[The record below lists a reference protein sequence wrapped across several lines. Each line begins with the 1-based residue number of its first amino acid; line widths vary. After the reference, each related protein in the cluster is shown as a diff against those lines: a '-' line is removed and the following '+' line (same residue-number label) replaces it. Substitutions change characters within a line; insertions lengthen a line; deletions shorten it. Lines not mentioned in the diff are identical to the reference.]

1 MISPTLLIEIKNL
14 SHVFQGPEHQE
25 IKALASVNLAIR
37 PGEFVVIL
45 GANGSGKSTLAKHL
59 NALLL
64 PSEGTVLIDGLDT
77 IDVQALWSIRQRVGM
92 VFQNPDNQIVATI
105 VEDDVAFGPE
115 NLGLPP
121 AVIRERV
128 EEALAMVG
136 MTDYHLHA
144 PHLLSGG
151 QKQRVA
157 IAGIVAMR
165 PKVVV
170 LDEATAMLDPQGRR
184 EVMTAIE
191 TLRSEGMTV
200 ILITHHMNEA
210 VMADRIVLLESGR
223 VIAEGTPQQVF
234 QAREQMQALGLDIP
248 QVTQLASLLKKDG
261 WIESD
266 DVLTV
271 EEMVKKLC
279 PSF

>member
-1 MISPTLLIEIKNL
+1 MTSPTLLIEIKTL
-14 SHVFQGPEHQE
+14 SHTFQGPEHQE

-37 PGEFVVIL
+37 QGEFVVIL

-64 PSEGTVLIDGLDT
+64 PSEGTVMIDGLDT
-77 IDVQALWSIRQRVGM
+77 VDDQALWSIRQRVGM

-128 EEALAMVG
+128 EEALAIIG
-136 MTDYHLHA
+136 MSEYRHHA

-170 LDEATAMLDPQGRR
+170 LDEATAMLDPQGRK

-200 ILITHHMNEA
+200 ILITHHMSEA
-210 VMADRIVLLESGR
+210 VMADRIILLGAGR
-223 VIAEGTPQQVF
+223 VIAEGTPKEVF
-234 QAREQMQALGLDIP
+234 QEREQMQSLGLDIP
-248 QVTQLASLLKKDG
+248 QITQLATMLKEDG
-261 WIESD
+261 WIEQD
-266 DVLTV
+266 DILSV
-271 EEMVKKLC
+271 EEMVKRLC
-279 PSF
+279 PSN

>member
-1 MISPTLLIEIKNL
+1 MTSPTLLIEIKTL
-14 SHVFQGPEHQE
+14 SHTFQGPEHQE

-37 PGEFVVIL
+37 QGEFVVIL

-77 IDVQALWSIRQRVGM
+77 VDDQALWSIRQRVGM

-128 EEALAMVG
+128 EEALAIIG
-136 MTDYHLHA
+136 MSEYRHHA

-170 LDEATAMLDPQGRR
+170 LDEATAMLDPQGRK

-200 ILITHHMNEA
+200 ILITHHMSEA
-210 VMADRIVLLESGR
+210 VMADRIILLGAGR
-223 VIAEGTPQQVF
+223 VIAEGTPKEVF
-234 QAREQMQALGLDIP
+234 QEREQMQALGLDIP
-248 QVTQLASLLKKDG
+248 QITQLATMLKEDG
-261 WIESD
+261 WLELD
-266 DVLTV
+266 DILSV
-271 EEMVKKLC
+271 EEMVKRLC

>member
-1 MISPTLLIEIKNL
+1 MISPTLLIDIRNL
-14 SHVFQGPEHQE
+14 SHVYQGPDSQE
-25 IKALASVNLAIR
+25 IKALTSVDMDIR

-77 IDVQALWSIRQRVGM
+77 VDDQALWSIRQRVGM

-121 AVIRERV
+121 AIIRERV

-136 MTDYHLHA
+136 MSEFRAHA

-165 PKVVV
+165 PRVVV
-170 LDEATAMLDPQGRR
+170 LDEATAMLDPQGRH
-184 EVMTAIE
+184 EVMAAIQ
-191 TLRSEGMTV
+191 TLRSEGMAV
-200 ILITHHMNEA
+200 ILITHHMSEA
-210 VMADRIVLLESGR
+210 VLADRIYLLSSGR
-223 VIAEGTPQQVF
+223 VIAKGLPKEVF
-234 QAREQMQALGLDIP
+234 REREMMQSLGLDIP
-248 QVTQLASLLKKDG
+248 QIKQLAALLKSKGLIDT
-261 WIESD
+261 D
-266 DVLTV
+266 DVLNV
-271 EEMVKKLC
+271 EEMVKQLC
-279 PSF
+279 PSC

>member
-1 MISPTLLIEIKNL
+1 MTSPTLLIEMKTL

-37 PGEFVVIL
+37 QGEFVVLL

-77 IDVQALWSIRQRVGM
+77 IDDQALWSIRQRVGM

-128 EEALAMVG
+128 EEALAIIG
-136 MTDYHLHA
+136 MSEYRHHA

-170 LDEATAMLDPQGRR
+170 LDEATAMLDPQGRK

-200 ILITHHMNEA
+200 ILITHHMSEA
-210 VMADRIVLLESGR
+210 VMADRIILLGSGR
-223 VIAEGTPQQVF
+223 VIAEGTPKEVF

-248 QVTQLASLLKKDG
+248 QITQLATLLKEDG
-261 WIESD
+261 WIEQD
-266 DVLTV
+266 DILSV
-271 EEMVKKLC
+271 EEMVKRLC
-279 PSF
+279 PSN

>member
-1 MISPTLLIEIKNL
+1 MISPTLLIDIRNL
-14 SHVFQGPEHQE
+14 SHVYQGPDSQE
-25 IKALASVNLAIR
+25 IKALTSVDMDIR

-77 IDVQALWSIRQRVGM
+77 VDDQALWSIRQRVGM

-121 AVIRERV
+121 AIIRERV

-136 MTDYHLHA
+136 MSEFRAHA

-165 PKVVV
+165 PRVVV
-170 LDEATAMLDPQGRR
+170 LDEATAMLDPQGRH
-184 EVMTAIE
+184 EVMAAIQ
-191 TLRSEGMTV
+191 TLRSEGMAV
-200 ILITHHMNEA
+200 ILITHHMSEA
-210 VMADRIVLLESGR
+210 VLADRIYLLSSGR
-223 VIAEGTPQQVF
+223 VIAKGSPKEVF
-234 QAREQMQALGLDIP
+234 REREMMQSLGLDIP
-248 QVTQLASLLKKDG
+248 QIKQLAALLKSKGLIDT
-261 WIESD
+261 D
-266 DVLTV
+266 DVLNV
-271 EEMVKKLC
+271 EEMVKQLC
-279 PSF
+279 PSC

>member
-1 MISPTLLIEIKNL
+1 MTSPTLLIEIKTL
-14 SHVFQGPEHQE
+14 SHTFQGPEHQE

-37 PGEFVVIL
+37 QGEFVVIL

-77 IDVQALWSIRQRVGM
+77 IDDQALWSIRQRVGM

-128 EEALAMVG
+128 EEALAIIG
-136 MTDYHLHA
+136 MSEYRHHA

-170 LDEATAMLDPQGRR
+170 LDEATAMLDPQGRK

-200 ILITHHMNEA
+200 ILITHHMSEA
-210 VMADRIVLLESGR
+210 VMADRIILLGAGR
-223 VIAEGTPQQVF
+223 VIAEGTPKEVF
-234 QAREQMQALGLDIP
+234 QEREQMQALGLDIP
-248 QVTQLASLLKKDG
+248 QITQLATMLKEDG
-261 WIESD
+261 WLELD
-266 DVLTV
+266 DILSV
-271 EEMVKKLC
+271 EEMVKRLC
-279 PSF
+279 PSN

>member
-1 MISPTLLIEIKNL
+1 MISPTLLIDIRNL
-14 SHVFQGPEHQE
+14 SHVYQGPDSQE
-25 IKALASVNLAIR
+25 IKALTSVDMDIR

-77 IDVQALWSIRQRVGM
+77 VDDQALWSIRQRVGM

-121 AVIRERV
+121 AIIRERV

-136 MTDYHLHA
+136 MSEFRAHA

-165 PKVVV
+165 PRVVV
-170 LDEATAMLDPQGRR
+170 LDEATAMLDPQGRH
-184 EVMTAIE
+184 EVMAAIQ
-191 TLRSEGMTV
+191 TLRSEGMAV
-200 ILITHHMNEA
+200 ILITHHMSEA
-210 VMADRIVLLESGR
+210 VLADRIYLLSSGR
-223 VIAEGTPQQVF
+223 VIAKGSPKEVF
-234 QAREQMQALGLDIP
+234 REREMMQSLGLDIP
-248 QVTQLASLLKKDG
+248 QIKQLAALLKSKG
-261 WIESD
+261 LINTD
-266 DVLTV
+266 DVLNV
-271 EEMVKKLC
+271 EEMVKQLC
-279 PSF
+279 PSC

>member
-1 MISPTLLIEIKNL
+1 MISPTLLIDIRNL
-14 SHVFQGPEHQE
+14 SHVYQGPDSQE
-25 IKALASVNLAIR
+25 IKALTSVDMDIR

-77 IDVQALWSIRQRVGM
+77 VDDQALWSIRQRVGM

-121 AVIRERV
+121 AIIRERV

-136 MTDYHLHA
+136 MSEFRAHA

-165 PKVVV
+165 PRVVV
-170 LDEATAMLDPQGRR
+170 LDEATAMLDPQGRH
-184 EVMTAIE
+184 EVMAAIQ
-191 TLRSEGMTV
+191 TKRSEGMAV
-200 ILITHHMNEA
+200 ILITHHMSEA
-210 VMADRIVLLESGR
+210 VLADRIYLLSSGR
-223 VIAEGTPQQVF
+223 VIAKGSPKEVF
-234 QAREQMQALGLDIP
+234 REREMMQSLGLDIP
-248 QVTQLASLLKKDG
+248 QIKQLAALLKSKGLIDT
-261 WIESD
+261 D
-266 DVLTV
+266 DVLNV
-271 EEMVKKLC
+271 EEMVKQLC
-279 PSF
+279 PSC

>member
-1 MISPTLLIEIKNL
+1 MTSPTLLIEIKNL

-37 PGEFVVIL
+37 SGEFVVIL

-77 IDVQALWSIRQRVGM
+77 IDDQALWSIRQRVGM

-128 EEALAMVG
+128 AEALAMVG
-136 MTDYHLHA
+136 MTEYHLHA

-184 EVMTAIE
+184 EVMAAIE
-191 TLRSEGMTV
+191 SLRSEGMTV
-200 ILITHHMNEA
+200 ILITHHMSEA
-210 VMADRIVLLESGR
+210 VKADRIVLLESGR
-223 VIAEGTPQQVF
+223 VIAEGTPHQVF

-248 QVTQLASLLKKDG
+248 QVTQLASLLKADG

-271 EEMVKKLC
+271 EEMVKRLC

>member
-1 MISPTLLIEIKNL
+1 MTSPTLLIEIKTL
-14 SHVFQGPEHQE
+14 SHTFQGPEHQE

-37 PGEFVVIL
+37 QGEFVVIL

-64 PSEGTVLIDGLDT
+64 PSEGTVMIDGLDT
-77 IDVQALWSIRQRVGM
+77 VDDQALWSIRQRVGM

-128 EEALAMVG
+128 EEALAIIG
-136 MTDYHLHA
+136 MSEYRHHA

-170 LDEATAMLDPQGRR
+170 LDEATAMLDPQGRK

-200 ILITHHMNEA
+200 ILITHHMSEA
-210 VMADRIVLLESGR
+210 VMADRIILLGAGR
-223 VIAEGTPQQVF
+223 VIAEGTPKEVF
-234 QAREQMQALGLDIP
+234 QEREQMQALGLDIP
-248 QVTQLASLLKKDG
+248 QITQLATMLKEDG
-261 WIESD
+261 WLELD
-266 DVLTV
+266 DILSV
-271 EEMVKKLC
+271 EEMVKRLC
-279 PSF
+279 PSN

>member
-1 MISPTLLIEIKNL
+1 MTSPTLLIEMKAL
-14 SHVFQGPEHQE
+14 SHTFQGPEHQE

-37 PGEFVVIL
+37 QGEFVVIL

-64 PSEGTVLIDGLDT
+64 PSEGTVMIDGLDT
-77 IDVQALWSIRQRVGM
+77 VDDQALWSIRQRVGM

-128 EEALAMVG
+128 EEALAIIG
-136 MTDYHLHA
+136 MSEYRHHA

-170 LDEATAMLDPQGRR
+170 LDEATAMLDPQGRK

-200 ILITHHMNEA
+200 ILITHHMSEA
-210 VMADRIVLLESGR
+210 VMADRIILLGAGR
-223 VIAEGTPQQVF
+223 VIAEGTPKEVF
-234 QAREQMQALGLDIP
+234 QEREQMQSLGLDIP
-248 QVTQLASLLKKDG
+248 QITQLATMLKEDG
-261 WIESD
+261 WIEQD
-266 DVLTV
+266 DILSV
-271 EEMVKKLC
+271 EEMVKRLC
-279 PSF
+279 PSN

>member
-1 MISPTLLIEIKNL
+1 MTSPTLLIDIKNL

-25 IKALASVNLAIR
+25 IKALASVNVAIR

-77 IDVQALWSIRQRVGM
+77 IDDQALWSIRQRVGM

-128 EEALAMVG
+128 EEALTMVG
-136 MTDYHLHA
+136 MSEYRHHA

-200 ILITHHMNEA
+200 ILITHHMSEA
-210 VMADRIVLLESGR
+210 VMADRIILLGAGH
-223 VIAEGTPQQVF
+223 VIAEGTPKEVF

-248 QVTQLASLLKKDG
+248 QITQLATLLKEDG
-261 WIESD
+261 WIEHD
-266 DVLTV
+266 DILSV
-271 EEMVKKLC
+271 EEMVKRLC

>member
-1 MISPTLLIEIKNL
+1 MTSPTLLIEIKTL
-14 SHVFQGPEHQE
+14 SHTFQGPEHQE

-37 PGEFVVIL
+37 QGEFVVIL

-77 IDVQALWSIRQRVGM
+77 VDDQALWSIRQRVGM

-128 EEALAMVG
+128 EEALAIIG
-136 MTDYHLHA
+136 MSEYRHHA

-170 LDEATAMLDPQGRR
+170 LDEATAMLDPQGRK

-200 ILITHHMNEA
+200 ILITHHMSEA
-210 VMADRIVLLESGR
+210 VMADRIILLGAGR
-223 VIAEGTPQQVF
+223 VIAEGTPKEVF
-234 QAREQMQALGLDIP
+234 QEREQMQALGLDIP
-248 QVTQLASLLKKDG
+248 QITQLATMLTEDG
-261 WIESD
+261 WLELD
-266 DVLTV
+266 DILSV
-271 EEMVKKLC
+271 EEMVKRLC
-279 PSF
+279 PSN

>member
-1 MISPTLLIEIKNL
+1 MTSPTLLIEIKTL
-14 SHVFQGPEHQE
+14 SHTFQGPEHQE

-37 PGEFVVIL
+37 QGEFVVIL

-77 IDVQALWSIRQRVGM
+77 VDDQALWSIRQRVGM

-121 AVIRERV
+121 TVIRERV
-128 EEALAMVG
+128 EEALAIIG
-136 MTDYHLHA
+136 MSEYRHHA

-170 LDEATAMLDPQGRR
+170 LDEATAMLDPQGRK

-200 ILITHHMNEA
+200 ILITHHMSEA
-210 VMADRIVLLESGR
+210 VMADRIILLGAGR
-223 VIAEGTPQQVF
+223 VIAEGTPKEVF
-234 QAREQMQALGLDIP
+234 QEREQMQALGLDIP
-248 QVTQLASLLKKDG
+248 QITQLATMLKEDG
-261 WIESD
+261 WLELD
-266 DVLTV
+266 DILSV
-271 EEMVKKLC
+271 EEMVKCLC
-279 PSF
+279 PSN

>member
-1 MISPTLLIEIKNL
+1 MISPTLLIDIRNL
-14 SHVFQGPEHQE
+14 SHVYQGPDSQE
-25 IKALASVNLAIR
+25 IKALTSVDMDIR
-37 PGEFVVIL
+37 LGEFVVIL
-45 GANGSGKSTLAKHL
+45 GSNGSGKSTLAKHL

-77 IDVQALWSIRQRVGM
+77 VDDQALWSIRQRVGM

-121 AVIRERV
+121 AIIRERV

-136 MTDYHLHA
+136 MSEFRAHA

-165 PKVVV
+165 PRVVV
-170 LDEATAMLDPQGRR
+170 LDEATAMLDPQGRH
-184 EVMTAIE
+184 EVMAAIQ
-191 TLRSEGMTV
+191 TLRSEGMAV
-200 ILITHHMNEA
+200 ILITHHMSEA
-210 VMADRIVLLESGR
+210 VLADRIYLLSSGR
-223 VIAEGTPQQVF
+223 VIAKGSPKEVF
-234 QAREQMQALGLDIP
+234 REREMMQSLGLDIP
-248 QVTQLASLLKKDG
+248 QIKQLAALLKSKGLIDT
-261 WIESD
+261 D
-266 DVLTV
+266 DVLNV
-271 EEMVKKLC
+271 EEMVKQLC
-279 PSF
+279 PSC

>member
-1 MISPTLLIEIKNL
+1 MTGQTLLIETRNL
-14 SHVFQGPEHQE
+14 SHTFQGPDNQE
-25 IKALASVNLAIR
+25 IKALDSVNMAIYS
-37 PGEFVVIL
+37 GEFVVIL

-64 PSEGTVLIDGLDT
+64 PTEGTVLVDGLDT
-77 IDVQALWSIRQRVGM
+77 ASEEALWTIRQNVGM

-121 AVIRERV
+121 ALIRERV

-136 MTDYHLHA
+136 MSEFKQHA

-165 PKVVV
+165 PKLVV

-184 EVMTAIE
+184 EVIAAIQR
-191 TLRSEGMTV
+191 LRAEGMTV

-210 VMADRIVLLESGR
+210 VLADRIILLDKGR
-223 VIAEGTPQQVF
+223 IVDEGTPHDIF
-234 QAREQMQALGLDIP
+234 QKRDQMKALGLDIP
-248 QVTQLASLLKKDG
+248 QIAQLAAMLKADHLIEHDDLL
-261 WIESD
+261 S
-266 DVLTV
+266 V
-271 EEMVKKLC
+271 EEMVKQLC
-279 PSF
+279 PSS

>member
-1 MISPTLLIEIKNL
+1 MTSPTLLIEIKTL
-14 SHVFQGPEHQE
+14 SHTFQGPEHQE

-37 PGEFVVIL
+37 QGEFVVIL

-77 IDVQALWSIRQRVGM
+77 VDDQALWSIRQRVGM

-128 EEALAMVG
+128 EEALAIIG
-136 MTDYHLHA
+136 MSEYRHHA

-170 LDEATAMLDPQGRR
+170 LDEATAMLDPQGRK

-200 ILITHHMNEA
+200 ILITHHMSEA
-210 VMADRIVLLESGR
+210 VMADRIILLGAGR
-223 VIAEGTPQQVF
+223 VIAEGTPKEVF
-234 QAREQMQALGLDIP
+234 QEREQMQSLGLDIP
-248 QVTQLASLLKKDG
+248 QITQLATMLKEDG
-261 WIESD
+261 WIEQD
-266 DVLTV
+266 DILSV
-271 EEMVKKLC
+271 EEMVKRLC
-279 PSF
+279 PSN

>member
-1 MISPTLLIEIKNL
+1 MTSPTLLIEIKNL

-77 IDVQALWSIRQRVGM
+77 IDDQALWSIRQRVGM

-128 EEALAMVG
+128 AEALAMVG
-136 MTDYHLHA
+136 MTEYHLHA

-184 EVMTAIE
+184 EVMAAIE
-191 TLRSEGMTV
+191 SLRSEGMTV
-200 ILITHHMNEA
+200 ILITHHMSEA
-210 VMADRIVLLESGR
+210 VKADRIVLLESGR
-223 VIAEGTPQQVF
+223 VIAEGTPHQVF

-248 QVTQLASLLKKDG
+248 QVTQLASLLKADG

-271 EEMVKKLC
+271 EEMVKRLC

>member
-1 MISPTLLIEIKNL
+1 MTSPTLLIEIKTL
-14 SHVFQGPEHQE
+14 SHTFQGPEHQE

-37 PGEFVVIL
+37 QGEFVVIL

-77 IDVQALWSIRQRVGM
+77 VDDQALWSIRQRVGM

-128 EEALAMVG
+128 EEALAIIG
-136 MTDYHLHA
+136 MSEYRHHA

-170 LDEATAMLDPQGRR
+170 LDEATAMLDPQGRK

-200 ILITHHMNEA
+200 ILITHHMSEA
-210 VMADRIVLLESGR
+210 VMADRIILLGAGR
-223 VIAEGTPQQVF
+223 VIAEGTPKEVF
-234 QAREQMQALGLDIP
+234 QEREQMQALGLDIP
-248 QVTQLASLLKKDG
+248 QITQLATMLKEDG
-261 WIESD
+261 WLELD
-266 DVLTV
+266 DILSV
-271 EEMVKKLC
+271 EEMVKRLC
-279 PSF
+279 PSN

>member
-1 MISPTLLIEIKNL
+1 MISPTLLIDIKNL

-77 IDVQALWSIRQRVGM
+77 IDDQALWSIRQRVGM

-128 EEALAMVG
+128 AEALAMVG
-136 MTDYHLHA
+136 MTEYHLHA

-184 EVMTAIE
+184 EVMAAIE

-200 ILITHHMNEA
+200 ILITHHMSEA
-210 VMADRIVLLESGR
+210 VKADRIVLLESGR
-223 VIAEGTPQQVF
+223 VIAEGTPHQVF

-248 QVTQLASLLKKDG
+248 QVTQLASLLKADG

-271 EEMVKKLC
+271 EEMVKRLC